1 MYKATHSSGN
11 PAVST
16 QNDTVTNTLRP
27 PPIPSSPHRNDPT
40 AAIAPTDNTA
50 PIMLAAAAASWLGS
64 RRIRYCLLVLCS
76 PLLLPFL
83 CAAFPLLCAAELCL
97 RRIRHRR
104 RKEEPLSRCEEGCG
118 RGVEEEEVGLLQRYL
133 EDQMLLVGSVYDCG
147 DDSDDGNVGFHVTTN
162 GSSTPLLVWFWR
174 YMCLIFC
181 LVFVSVNDFLNF
193 LTSII

>member
-1 MYKATHSSGN
+1 MYKATHSCGN

-27 PPIPSSPHRNDPT
+27 PPIPCSPHRNDPT
-40 AAIAPTDNTA
+40 ATIAPTDINA
-50 PIMLAAAAASWLGS
+50 PIMIAAAASWLGS

-97 RRIRHRR
+97 RRIRLRR
-104 RKEEPLSRCEEGCG
+104 RKEEPLIRCEEGSG
-118 RGVEEEEVGLLQRYL
+118 RGVEEEEEGVGLLQRYL

-147 DDSDDGNVGFHVTTN
+147 DDSDDGNVGFQATAN
-162 GSSTPLLVWFWR
+162 GSSSTPLLG
-174 YMCLIFC
+174 
-181 LVFVSVNDFLNF
+181 
-193 LTSII
+193 

>member
-1 MYKATHSSGN
+1 MYKATHSCGN

-50 PIMLAAAAASWLGS
+50 PIMLAAAAAAASWLGS
-64 RRIRYCLLVLCS
+64 R
-76 PLLLPFL
+76 LLPFL
-83 CAAFPLLCAAELCL
+83 CAAFPLVCAAELCL
-97 RRIRHRR
+97 RRIRRRR

-162 GSSTPLLVWFWR
+162 GSSTPLLV
-174 YMCLIFC
+174 
-181 LVFVSVNDFLNF
+181 
-193 LTSII
+193 

>member
-1 MYKATHSSGN
+1 MYKATHSCGN

-40 AAIAPTDNTA
+40 ATIAPTDINA
-50 PIMLAAAAASWLGS
+50 PIMIAAAASWLGS

-97 RRIRHRR
+97 RRIRRRR
-104 RKEEPLSRCEEGCG
+104 RKEEPLIRCEEGCG
-118 RGVEEEEVGLLQRYL
+118 RGVEEEEEGVGLLQRYL

-147 DDSDDGNVGFHVTTN
+147 DDSDDGNVG
-162 GSSTPLLVWFWR
+162 SSTPLLG
-174 YMCLIFC
+174 
-181 LVFVSVNDFLNF
+181 
-193 LTSII
+193 